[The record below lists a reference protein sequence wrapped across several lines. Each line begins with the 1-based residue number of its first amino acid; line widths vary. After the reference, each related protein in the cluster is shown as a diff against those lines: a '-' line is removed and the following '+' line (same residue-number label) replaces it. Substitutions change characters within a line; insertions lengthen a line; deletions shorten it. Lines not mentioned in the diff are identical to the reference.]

1 MGTDEMQTD
10 EVKETETIIDIGVNL
25 MHPSFDRDREA
36 VMAAAEAAGV
46 SPLIITGTSVADSR
60 KALEYAARHPGKLY
74 ATAGV
79 HPHDAKTCDAA
90 TLPALRELA
99 AHDAAAA
106 LGECGLDYNRDFSP
120 RPVQREW
127 FEKQAAL
134 AVELGMPLFLH
145 ERDASEDFTAI
156 LRACAVTDMVVHCFT
171 GTEAELE
178 RYLEMGAYIG
188 VTGWICDERRGR
200 HLRSLV
206 RRIPANRLL
215 IETDAPF
222 LLPRDIVPDIVPD
235 AGKIRSGRNEPRFL
249 RHIART
255 IARCLEKDEDQ
266 LAHETRENACRF
278 FRLHGAPRGISGIS
292 SRSGKTPW

>member
-1 MGTDEMQTD
+1 MTNEP
-10 EVKETETIIDIGVNL
+10 IIDIGVNL
-25 MHPSFDRDREA
+25 MHHSFDRDREA
-36 VMAAAEAAGV
+36 VMAAAEAVGV
-46 SPLIITGTSVADSR
+46 SPLIITGTSIEDSR
-60 KALEYAARHPGKLY
+60 KALEYAAVHPGKLY

-79 HPHDAKTCDAA
+79 HPHDAKTCSAA

-99 AHDAAAA
+99 AHDAVLA

-156 LRACAVTDMVVHCFT
+156 LRACGVTNMVVHCFT

-188 VTGWICDERRGR
+188 VTGWICDERRGQN
-200 HLRSLV
+200 LRSLV
-206 RRIPANRLL
+206 RRIPSGRLL

-222 LLPRDIVPDIVPD
+222 LLPRDL
-235 AGKIRSGRNEPRFL
+235 GKVRGGRNEPQFL
-249 RHIART
+249 RHIVRA
-255 IARCLEKDEDQ
+255 IARCLEKDEEQ
-266 LAHETRENACRF
+266 AARETRENTRRF
-278 FRLHGAPRGISGIS
+278 FRIRE
-292 SRSGKTPW
+292 T

>member
-1 MGTDEMQTD
+1 
-10 EVKETETIIDIGVNL
+10 

-36 VMAAAEAAGV
+36 VTAAARAEGV
-46 SPLIITGTSVADSR
+46 FPLIITGTSIKDSR
-60 KALEYAARHPGKLY
+60 KALEYAALYPGKLY

-79 HPHDAKTCDAA
+79 HPHDAKTCDTS

-99 AHDAAAA
+99 AHDAAVA

-134 AVELGMPLFLH
+134 AVELDMPIFLH
-145 ERDASEDFTAI
+145 ERDASDDFAAI
-156 LRACAVTDMVVHCFT
+156 LQACGVTNMVVHCFT

-178 RYLEMGAYIG
+178 RYLELGAYIG
-188 VTGWICDERRGR
+188 VTGWICDERRGQ

-206 RRIPANRLL
+206 RRIPSNRLL

-222 LLPRDIVPDIVPD
+222 LLPRDL
-235 AGKIRSGRNEPRFL
+235 GKTVQGGRNEPRFL

-255 IARCLEKDEDQ
+255 IARCLEKDEGQ
-266 LAHETRENACRF
+266 LARETRENTRRF
-278 FRLHGAPRGISGIS
+278 FRLNEIAKSGCVPS
-292 SRSGKTPW
+292 F

>member
-1 MGTDEMQTD
+1 MTN
-10 EVKETETIIDIGVNL
+10 EVIIDIGINL

-36 VMAAAEAAGV
+36 AAAAAEAAGV
-46 SPLIITGTSVADSR
+46 SPLIITGTSVEDSR
-60 KALEYAARHPGKLY
+60 KAMEYAALHPGKLY

-79 HPHDAKTCDAA
+79 HPHDAKNCGPS

-99 AHDAAAA
+99 AHDAVVA

-156 LRACAVTDMVVHCFT
+156 LRASGVTNMAVHCFT

-178 RYLEMGAYIG
+178 RYLELGAYIG
-188 VTGWICDERRGR
+188 VTGWICDERRGQG
-200 HLRSLV
+200 LRSLV
-206 RRIPANRLL
+206 RRIPSDRLL

-222 LLPRDIVPDIVPD
+222 LLPRDLGEKVK
-235 AGKIRSGRNEPRFL
+235 GGRNEPRFL
-249 RHIART
+249 RHIARV
-255 IARCLEKDEDQ
+255 IAQCLGKDEDQ
-266 LAHETRENACRF
+266 LARETRENTCRF
-278 FRLHGAPRGISGIS
+278 FRISE
-292 SRSGKTPW
+292 